1 MRLIRTS
8 SSSQERLRLEGG
20 VLLLTRL
27 VWLALVTLQL
37 ISFVSLLPYYLPL
50 ADHPCMQE
58 CALTLQ
64 EADSL
69 SRAGL
74 SVRVYLVILLVVAM
88 LNLLLAA
95 SIGGMLFMRRSQ
107 DGMVL
112 IAAYVVIIIPTTS
125 LLNFAPVELGSKQAI
140 AFTVPLPIELALEML
155 QACTIYGLFLLFPSG
170 RFVPRWSWILL
181 VGFAVFTEVFTA
193 SPELADS
200 LVVGWLLFFGSVGA
214 CIVYRYRHVSSAL
227 ERQQT
232 KWVMYGFIAFLAMSQ
247 AYWLPA
253 FTPLGTTVYAPL
265 AYLLYQVCLPVL
277 PITFFIAIQ
286 RYRLYDIDAI
296 IHRTLVYGLLTAIVA
311 VVYVAGVVGS
321 QAVVGAVTH
330 ASGHAQSSVSI
341 AVTTLM
347 IVAFFQR
354 LRRRLQEFVD
364 RRFFRRKYDAKQTLA
379 DFDTTL
385 RQEVNLEHLRKHLV
399 TVVRETMQPEHISL
413 WLRQPERQREGGSG
427 TGGAV

>member
-95 SIGGMLFMRRSQ
+95 SIGAMLFMRRSQ

-140 AFTVPLPIELALEML
+140 AFTVPLPIEL
-155 QACTIYGLFLLFPSG
+155 
-170 RFVPRWSWILL
+170 
-181 VGFAVFTEVFTA
+181 
-193 SPELADS
+193 
-200 LVVGWLLFFGSVGA
+200 
-214 CIVYRYRHVSSAL
+214 
-227 ERQQT
+227 
-232 KWVMYGFIAFLAMSQ
+232 
-247 AYWLPA
+247 
-253 FTPLGTTVYAPL
+253 
-265 AYLLYQVCLPVL
+265 
-277 PITFFIAIQ
+277 
-286 RYRLYDIDAI
+286 
-296 IHRTLVYGLLTAIVA
+296 
-311 VVYVAGVVGS
+311 
-321 QAVVGAVTH
+321 
-330 ASGHAQSSVSI
+330 
-341 AVTTLM
+341 
-347 IVAFFQR
+347 
-354 LRRRLQEFVD
+354 
-364 RRFFRRKYDAKQTLA
+364 
-379 DFDTTL
+379 
-385 RQEVNLEHLRKHLV
+385 
-399 TVVRETMQPEHISL
+399 
-413 WLRQPERQREGGSG
+413 
-427 TGGAV
+427 